1 MFEEQYEIIE
11 PIDEGAFGEVYKIKE
26 KSSNDIYALKKIRIK
41 NNNSQIIEKE
51 IQMLLIMMKSQYSV
65 KLFDSFSDKYYYYL
79 ILELCDGTIEEE
91 VGKEKG
97 FKIIKI
103 KEVMRQLNEAFKL
116 MRRHK
121 LIHRDLKPANILIK
135 RTSQTSFDVR
145 LSDYG
150 FMRKLNSFSNPISHP
165 GTKITQ
171 APEVIFNKD
180 YDEKADLWSIGVIIY
195 FLYFNEYPFNEN
207 NFVLF
212 IQSIINGKIPKIN
225 LPENEELKSLIISLL
240 EVDPNK
246 RISWD
251 DYFIHTFFKEDI
263 ESLNEKVNRINLNN
277 SSVFSNIN
285 PFEIIGKKENEINE
299 FELNYC
305 YFKDSPNEKKFLSYY
320 ILNNKNKFNRTGNI
334 FNVKIKDHFY
344 YVVIN
349 DLINLKNLYEKNKY
363 IIAEKD
369 ENGYTLLHYSVI
381 GGYYELTEFLL
392 NKGINYDEPTN
403 GDRPVT
409 PLYYAKGK
417 IKKLLIKNGSRIPQY
432 NAVKEMFPTGIFIQ
446 YKDFNT
452 IESIHKQF
460 LSKGIVNSI
469 KKIEKDGKIIGI
481 RLIRNQ
487 KRGRI
492 NVEEYEKWEKVYHGT
507 RFVSIESILSH
518 GLRYF
523 RRTFNL
529 SYSIRRKN

>member
-1 MFEEQYEIIE
+1 M
-11 PIDEGAFGEVYKIKE
+11 
-26 KSSNDIYALKKIRIK
+26 
-41 NNNSQIIEKE
+41 
-51 IQMLLIMMKSQYSV
+51 
-65 KLFDSFSDKYYYYL
+65 
-79 ILELCDGTIEEE
+79 
-91 VGKEKG
+91 
-97 FKIIKI
+97 
-103 KEVMRQLNEAFKL
+103 
-116 MRRHK
+116 
-121 LIHRDLKPANILIK
+121 
-135 RTSQTSFDVR
+135 
-145 LSDYG
+145 
-150 FMRKLNSFSNPISHP
+150 
-165 GTKITQ
+165 
-171 APEVIFNKD
+171 
-180 YDEKADLWSIGVIIY
+180 
-195 FLYFNEYPFNEN
+195 
-207 NFVLF
+207 
-212 IQSIINGKIPKIN
+212 
-225 LPENEELKSLIISLL
+225 
-240 EVDPNK
+240 
-246 RISWD
+246 
-251 DYFIHTFFKEDI
+251 
-263 ESLNEKVNRINLNN
+263 
-277 SSVFSNIN
+277 
-285 PFEIIGKKENEINE
+285 
-299 FELNYC
+299 
-305 YFKDSPNEKKFLSYY
+305 
-320 ILNNKNKFNRTGNI
+320 NNKNKFNRTGNI

-518 GLRYF
+518 GLRCFGEPLTYHIPLGEKIDNIDNWVWAIF
-523 RRTFNL
+523 VSPSIFYASKYSEIIYSENQEWFIIIEARVNPQSYTKHGNTIYKYKFKNSEPNKIEYRIDIKNL
-529 SYSIRRKN
+529 CFCSDGSVGPKDEDNIETISLLFVKKQFIEGSENYLDSNIFEKM